1 MGKVRVGG
9 LTLRG
14 CDFVHIAANGAE
26 EIVFT
31 AANEEIAKAIS
42 KMIDGVANGSLVTGH
57 AIGYKAG
64 FKAGTAVIGIATI
77 IAGYIAIRVWM
88 AKKSKEEKEEADA
101 E

>member
-1 MGKVRVGG
+1 MKTKLEKLV
-9 LTLRG
+9 LRG
-14 CDFVHIAANGAE
+14 CDFVHIAGDGKE
-26 EIVFT
+26 TIVFT
-31 AANEEIAKAIS
+31 AASEEVAKAIS

-64 FKAGTAVIGIATI
+64 FKAGATVIGIATV

>member
-1 MGKVRVGG
+1 MKTKLEKLV
-9 LTLRG
+9 LRG
-14 CDFVHIAANGAE
+14 CDFVHIAGDGKE
-26 EIVFT
+26 TIVFT
-31 AANEEIAKAIS
+31 AASEEIAKAIDN
-42 KMIDGVANGSLVTGH
+42 MLTHVEGGGFVRGH

-64 FKAGTAVIGIATI
+64 FKAGATVIGLAAV